1 MDSSALGSML
11 GSTYLGE
18 TITRFHLAR
27 HCEPIFPDVASKNV
41 ILRVLKHAVRDS

>member
-11 GSTYLGE
+11 GSPYFFE
-18 TITRFHLAR
+18 TIRHFHLAR
-27 HCEPIFPDVASKNV
+27 HCESFFPDVASKNV